1 MKVLIL
7 AALMILPT
15 QAYAGVTACGGEAAA
30 CGGSVASHGHL
41 FAGVRARHAARVD
54 RRVQR
59 RASRLACGGLST
71 SASCAGST
79 TTGCGG
85 SAVVTVQTVTV
96 AAAPCDA
103 TCESTVVL
111 GVEAPR
117 LPLVANSSSRNV
129 GRFQQE
135 AEWEAQQMASRGIKN
150 HIRGV
155 IPGVGFAGVGWS
167 SGGTPSTCTPGR
179 GGTCVADA
187 IARGSD
193 GLYRCRYYR

>member
-1 MKVLIL
+1 MTKMKRLIL
-7 AALMILPT
+7 IVLMILPT

-30 CGGSVASHGHL
+30 CGGSTL
-41 FAGVRARHAARVD
+41 FAGMRARHAQRVD

-59 RASRLACGGLST
+59 RASRLACGGLSSST
-71 SASCAGST
+71 SCAGST

-85 SAVVTVQTVTV
+85 SAVVAVQTVTV
-96 AAAPCDA
+96 AAAPCEA
-103 TCESTVVL
+103 TCESQVVL
-111 GVEAPR
+111 GVKAQ

-150 HIRGV
+150 HIRGT
-155 IPGVGFAGVGWS
+155 IAGVRMAGVGWS

-193 GLYRCRYYR
+193 GLYRVRYYR